1 LPLVL
6 EGCIPGVIA
15 PMNLLQYQ
23 PIKSQLMQAMEYRIA
38 PAFAL
43 SYERETIFHD
53 TMDTDFMGIFSSH
66 YQEQLPT
73 IGEAYREY
81 DQFYQLVKDA
91 RTVSHEVLSST
102 LRRVRYDNGYTL
114 LLNYASVP
122 ERLPE
127 GVLDGLSYLLI
138 RGE

>member
-15 PMNLLQYQ
+15 PMNLRQYQ